1 MATERQLKLTREGK
15 ARLEEELRQLREER
29 LKELSQRIQ
38 AANEE
43 GDISDNSEFEE
54 LKEEYYYA
62 ENRVREIQD
71 ILARSVIL
79 EEGSVDGTIG
89 LGSRITV
96 QADDDDE
103 PENWVLVNEEESSAL
118 EGRISDE
125 SPVGIAL
132 LGKRAGDTV
141 TIKTNGGGVSYSIID
156 VK

>member
-1 MATERQLKLTREGK
+1 MATERQLKLTREGQ
-15 ARLEEELRQLREER
+15 ARLEEELRQLRDER

-54 LKEEYYYA
+54 LKEEYYGV
-62 ENRVREIQD
+62 ESRIREIKH
-71 ILARSVIL
+71 ILSRAVIL
-79 EEGSVDGTIG
+79 EEGSVDGTIN

-103 PENWVLVNEEESSAL
+103 QECWVLVNEEESSAL
-118 EGRISDE
+118 DGRISDE

-132 LGKRAGDTV
+132 LGKRAGDSVTV
-141 TIKTNGGGVSYSIID
+141 KTAGGQITYNIID

>member
-15 ARLEEELRQLREER
+15 SRLEEELRQLREER

-38 AANEE
+38 ASNEE

-54 LKEEYYYA
+54 LKEEYYYT

-71 ILARSVIL
+71 ILSRSVIL

-96 QADDDDE
+96 QADDDDG
-103 PENWVLVNEEESSAL
+103 PEHWMLVNEEESSAL

-132 LGKRAGDTV
+132 LGKRAGDTI
-141 TIKTNGGGVSYSIID
+141 TIKTTGGEISYSIID

>member
-1 MATERQLKLTREGK
+1 MATERRLKLTREGK

-62 ENRVREIQD
+62 EDRVREIQH
-71 ILARSVIL
+71 ILSRAVLL
-79 EEGSVDGTIG
+79 EEGSPDGTIA
-89 LGSRITV
+89 LGSRITI

-103 PENWVLVNEEESSAL
+103 PEHWMLVNEEESQAV

-132 LGKRAGDTV
+132 LGKKSGDTI
-141 TIKTNGGGVSYSIID
+141 TIKTPGGEINYKIID
-156 VK
+156 VH

>member
-15 ARLEEELRQLREER
+15 ARLEEELRHLQEER
-29 LKELSQRIQ
+29 LKELSRRIQ

-62 ENRVREIQD
+62 EDRVREIKH
-71 ILARSVIL
+71 ILSRSVIL
-79 EEGSVDGTIG
+79 EEGSLDGTIG

-96 QADDDDE
+96 QADDDDQQE
-103 PENWVLVNEEESSAL
+103 CWVLVNEEESSAL
-118 EGRISDE
+118 DGRISDE

-141 TIKTNGGGVSYSIID
+141 TVKTAVGQINYNIID
-156 VK
+156 VN

>member
-1 MATERQLKLTREGK
+1 MATERQLKLTPEGK
-15 ARLEEELRQLREER
+15 ARLEEELRHLREER
-29 LKELSQRIQ
+29 LKELSARIQ

-62 ENRVREIQD
+62 EDRVREIQH
-71 ILARSVIL
+71 ILSRAVLL
-79 EEGSVDGTIG
+79 EEGSQDGTID

-103 PENWVLVNEEESSAL
+103 PENWMLVNEEESQAV

-132 LGKRAGDTV
+132 LGKRAGDTI
-141 TIKTNGGGVSYSIID
+141 TIKTPGGEINYKIID
-156 VK
+156 VH

>member
-1 MATERQLKLTREGK
+1 MATDRQLKLTREGK

-29 LKELSQRIQ
+29 LKELSERIQ
-38 AANEE
+38 RANEE

-62 ENRVREIQD
+62 EDRVREIQH
-71 ILARSVIL
+71 ILQRAIII

-96 QADDDDE
+96 QADDDDG

-132 LGKRAGDTV
+132 LGKRAGDII
-141 TIKTNGGGVSYSIID
+141 TIKTSHGEISYRIID

>member
-1 MATERQLKLTREGK
+1 MATERQLKLTPGGK

-29 LKELSQRIQ
+29 LKELSARIQ

-54 LKEEYYYA
+54 LKEEYYYT
-62 ENRVREIQD
+62 EDRVREIQH
-71 ILARSVIL
+71 ILSRAVLL
-79 EEGSVDGTIG
+79 EEGSPDGTIG

-103 PENWVLVNEEESSAL
+103 QEHWMLVNEEESQAV

-125 SPVGIAL
+125 SPVGLAL
-132 LGKRAGDTV
+132 LGKKSGDTI
-141 TIKTNGGGVSYSIID
+141 TIKTPGGEINYRIID
-156 VK
+156 VH

>member
-1 MATERQLKLTREGK
+1 MATERQLKLTREGQAK
-15 ARLEEELRQLREER
+15 LQEELRTLKEER

-54 LKEEYYYA
+54 LKEEYYSV
-62 ENRVREIQD
+62 ESRVREIQH
-71 ILARSVIL
+71 ILSRAVIL
-79 EEGSVDGTIG
+79 EEGSVDGTIN

-103 PENWVLVNEEESSAL
+103 PEQWVLVNEEESSAL
-118 EGRISDE
+118 DGRISDE

-132 LGKRAGDTV
+132 LGKKAGDSV
-141 TIKTNGGGVSYSIID
+141 VIKTAGGQITYTIID
-156 VK
+156 VN

>member
-29 LKELSQRIQ
+29 LKELSRRIQ
-38 AANEE
+38 QANEE

-62 ENRVREIQD
+62 EDRVREIQH
-71 ILARSVIL
+71 ILSRSIIL
-79 EEGSVDGTIG
+79 EEGSIDGTIA
-89 LGSRITV
+89 LGSRVTV

-103 PENWVLVNEEESSAL
+103 QECWVLVNEEESSAL

-141 TIKTNGGGVSYSIID
+141 TIKTAGGQITYNIID

>member
-15 ARLEEELRQLREER
+15 SRLEEELRQLREER

-38 AANEE
+38 ASNEE

-54 LKEEYYYA
+54 LKEEYYYT

-71 ILARSVIL
+71 ILSRSVIL

-96 QADDDDE
+96 QADDDDG
-103 PENWVLVNEEESSAL
+103 PEHWMLVNEEESSAL

-132 LGKRAGDTV
+132 LGKRAGDTI
-141 TIKTNGGGVSYSIID
+141 TIKTAGGEISYSIID

>member
-15 ARLEEELRQLREER
+15 ARLEEELRHLQEER
-29 LKELSQRIQ
+29 LKELSRRIQ

-62 ENRVREIQD
+62 EDRVREIKH
-71 ILARSVIL
+71 ILSRSVIL
-79 EEGSVDGTIG
+79 EEGSLDGTIG

-96 QADDDDE
+96 QADDDDQQE
-103 PENWVLVNEEESSAL
+103 CWVLVNEEESSAL
-118 EGRISDE
+118 DGRISDE
-125 SPVGIAL
+125 SPVGLAL

-141 TIKTNGGGVSYSIID
+141 TVKTAVGQINYNIID
-156 VK
+156 VN

>member
-1 MATERQLKLTREGK
+1 MATERQLKLTREGQ
-15 ARLEEELRQLREER
+15 ARLQEELRTLREER

-54 LKEEYYYA
+54 LKEEYYSV
-62 ENRVREIQD
+62 ESRVREIQH
-71 ILARSVIL
+71 ILSRAVIL
-79 EEGSVDGTIG
+79 EEGSVDGTIN

-103 PENWVLVNEEESSAL
+103 PEQWVLVNEEESSAL
-118 EGRISDE
+118 DGRISDE

-132 LGKRAGDTV
+132 LGKKAGDSV
-141 TIKTNGGGVSYSIID
+141 VIKTASGQITYTIID
-156 VK
+156 VN

>member
-1 MATERQLKLTREGK
+1 MATDRQLKLTREGK

-29 LKELSQRIQ
+29 IKELSRRIQ

-62 ENRVREIQD
+62 EDRVREIQN

-79 EEGSVDGTIG
+79 EEGSVDGTIN

-96 QADDDDE
+96 QADDDDG
-103 PENWVLVNEEESSAL
+103 PEEWMLVNEEESSAL

-132 LGKRAGDTV
+132 LGKRAGDVVTV
-141 TIKTNGGGVSYSIID
+141 KTAQSEINYKIID

>member
-15 ARLEEELRQLREER
+15 SRLEEELRQLREER

-71 ILARSVIL
+71 ILSRSVIL

-103 PENWVLVNEEESSAL
+103 PEHWMLVNEEESSAL

-141 TIKTNGGGVSYSIID
+141 TIKTAGGGISYNIID